1 MELLVT
7 VLGRGLS
14 YPLEQLRNRP
24 CAKATYRTSLGSYV
38 GIDLGRD
45 LTNKNILFFKLH
57 VKLALQIYTKPNSSN
72 KKTLEDLNI
81 DDKKDGLLYIITMS
95 IKLGVLKNLMTFENP
110 KLL

>member
-1 MELLVT
+1 MLACIAKWKKLWFLL
-7 VLGRGLS
+7 
-14 YPLEQLRNRP
+14 
-24 CAKATYRTSLGSYV
+24 K
-38 GIDLGRD
+38 D
-45 LTNKNILFFKLH
+45 
-57 VKLALQIYTKPNSSN
+57 TKPNSSN